1 MYPDIDIA
9 ETLAN
14 ALGMPVRVRTAN
26 SVVFADGSEQKINP
40 AKMNAEEKQRSVSLL
55 RPYLWWG
62 E

>member
-14 ALGMPVRVRTAN
+14 ALGMPVRARTADN
-26 SVVFADGSEQKINP
+26 SEQKINP
-40 AKMNAEEKQRSVSLL
+40 AKMNAEEKQRFVSLL